1 LACIGCAGSFSTIR
15 RRRLASPTSIPEI
28 ERHIKDAGFV
38 PQRRNMMYQPVET
51 PPTDKFGKPAQ
62 QKKAV
67 TSEVSA

>member
-1 LACIGCAGSFSTIR
+1 
-15 RRRLASPTSIPEI
+15 
-28 ERHIKDAGFV
+28 
-38 PQRRNMMYQPVET
+38 MMYQPVET